1 MVKYSKDDFIDV
13 DRYDREINRLGY
25 LLYARERAENSLG
38 YMNATATT
46 YFNRA
51 LYEMKLTSG
60 GQYFSLQK
68 DSVIDYLIRCMGCP
82 EHYFHNRKSET
93 GNLSL
98 DKNKVLSK
106 LISNGYAK
114 EFLSLYSEHRSALSR
129 YNTFK
134 GVVSGCT
141 EVVAK
146 SRDGED
152 LVKIP
157 FNCNVQ
163 KNLRFN
169 YNNHDIISQ
178 IPKEVVNTIGVE
190 DGYFLAWGDF
200 AQSDFRIAYNLFIRN
215 EENDKIMNKFSDKY
229 EALARIVYKTL
240 GMEFDLEQFKEQRK
254 QYKVLTLATMYGT
267 RNSQVAEEQK
277 FISTFSA
284 FLNKCPR
291 YKEYYD
297 RLQERLQMK
306 SAFDVKSYFG
316 HDETIYY
323 NSWSAQSTVYDAL
336 NSPIQTGTSE
346 VVIHTVLSILDKARE
361 LGLSEDQFSLYFT
374 RHDEPVFRIREDA
387 MDAVWIL
394 KEHSEV
400 LVDNWSPL
408 AMDFDFGYFYKTPD
422 ENLQKKA
429 EECYKRHAM
438 DITQYTVEPNGDT
451 EYYPIKPMLNLCA
464 HWVKVGDGTSV
475 LTVQKYGGGETI
487 FILLDTD
494 EDEQIISELRVRVK
508 DCIEK
513 IQSVYQDVCIHNNY
527 HSGRDFFNE
536 TSVLYLRE
544 ANSFMTPVVKM
555 CESIVT
561 MQCGKLGISCP
572 VNAQPL
578 TEFPPPLKELYL
590 DKND

>member
-13 DRYDREINRLGY
+13 ERYNDEINRLGY
-25 LLYARERAENSLG
+25 LLYARDRAECSLG

-51 LYEMKLTSG
+51 LYEMKLSSG

-82 EHYFHNRKSET
+82 YHYFENRKSDT

-98 DKNKVLSK
+98 DKNKVLGK

-114 EFLSLYSEHRSALSR
+114 NFLTPYCEHRSALSR

-134 GVVSGCT
+134 GIVSGCT

-152 LVKIP
+152 LAKIP
-157 FNCNVQ
+157 FNCGVQ

-215 EENDKIMNKFSDKY
+215 EENDKIMNKYSDKY

-267 RNSQVAEEQK
+267 RNSQVQEEQK
-277 FISTFSA
+277 FISTFSS

-306 SAFDVKSYFG
+306 AAFDVKSYFG
-316 HDETIYY
+316 HNETIYY
-323 NSWSAQSTVYDAL
+323 NSWSDQSTVYDAL

-346 VVIHTVLSILDKARE
+346 VVIRTVLSILDKARE
-361 LGLSEDQFSLYFT
+361 LGLTEDQFSLYFT

-408 AMDFDFGYFYKTPD
+408 AMDFDYGYFYKTPD

-429 EECYKRHAM
+429 EECYKRHAF
-438 DITQYTVEPNGDT
+438 DITQYPVEIKGDT
-451 EYYPIKPMLNLCA
+451 DYYPIKPILNLCA
-464 HWVKVGDGTSV
+464 HWVKVGDGTTV
-475 LTVQKYGGGETI
+475 LTFQRYDKLETI

-494 EDEQIISELRVRVK
+494 DDAQIITEMRLRIK
-508 DCIEK
+508 NCMEK
-513 IQSVYQDVCIHNNY
+513 IQTKYQDVCVHNNF
-527 HSGRDFFNE
+527 HSGKDFFND
-536 TSVLYLRE
+536 SAVLYLRE
-544 ANSFMTPVVKM
+544 SNSFMTSVVSF
-555 CESIVT
+555 CESMVY
-561 MQCGKLGISCP
+561 MQCAKLGIPSP

-578 TEFPPPLKELYL
+578 KEFPPQLKELL
-590 DKND
+590 ID